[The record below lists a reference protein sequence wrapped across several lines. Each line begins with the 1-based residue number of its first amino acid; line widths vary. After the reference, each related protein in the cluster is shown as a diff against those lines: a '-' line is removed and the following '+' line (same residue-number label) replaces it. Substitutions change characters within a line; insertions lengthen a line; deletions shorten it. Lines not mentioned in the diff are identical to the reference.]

1 MGTLKVWS
9 GERIDSFSKNL
20 AKQKIE
26 NVKKLE
32 HIVTDFESKSE
43 RYSCYTEKQFDDA
56 KDELDKI
63 IQEKTRGFIL
73 RWKCQWYE
81 EGEKSTNFIFNLE
94 KTRAKRA
101 QYEN

>member
-1 MGTLKVWS
+1 MMFLPWNLQNNRISTERKSWHRLPNKMGTLKVWS

-32 HIVTDFESKSE
+32 HLVTDFESKSE

-63 IQEKTRGFIL
+63 IQE
-73 RWKCQWYE
+73 
-81 EGEKSTNFIFNLE
+81 EKKGVHT
-94 KTRAKRA
+94 
-101 QYEN
+101 

>member
-32 HIVTDFESKSE
+32 QIVTDFESKSE

-81 EGEKSTNFIFNLE
+81 EGENSTNIVFNLE
-94 KTRAKRA
+94 QTRAKRA